1 MGEIDLEIKVRN
13 LNPKTVK
20 AIDEI
25 AKEKKMSRQ
34 QFLWNLLENY
44 VASEKL
50 QEMNRDFEEELKKQ
64 NQLLIEN
71 LNMTRE
77 MYEIMFG
84 NEVYESE

>member
-1 MGEIDLEIKVRN
+1 MEIKVRN